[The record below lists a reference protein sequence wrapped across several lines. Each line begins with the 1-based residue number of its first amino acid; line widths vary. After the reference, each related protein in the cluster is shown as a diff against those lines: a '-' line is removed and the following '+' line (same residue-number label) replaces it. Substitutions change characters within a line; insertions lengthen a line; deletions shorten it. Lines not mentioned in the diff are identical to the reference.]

1 MKDSNNARS
10 IKEPNHPLTRL
21 TVPRKEASSLIKLQ
35 IKRGEDITR
44 IKPPKAVTIQFLNSL
59 WDPLSKWDDYNST
72 LLKKLFT
79 DDSVAS
85 KYDSSVSF
93 STYKNLQ
100 DYVNKVFSFQRIR
113 IRELESIHERLPL
126 FDVEKPVA
134 IKTEEGIPIGKKIFI
149 VHGHDEEAKQTVAR
163 FLEKLDLEVVI
174 LHEQADRGKT
184 IIEKLEANSSD
195 VDIGYAIVLL
205 TPDDLGVAVAKGEK
219 TTSRSLLRQRA
230 RQNVIFELGY
240 FIAKLGRERMRALYV
255 DGVEL
260 PSDYQGVLYT
270 KYDSTGAWKFE
281 LAREIKAAG
290 IELDLNRLTKH

>member
-1 MKDSNNARS
+1 MKDNNNMRS

-21 TVPRKEASSLIKLQ
+21 TVPRNQASRLIKLQ
-35 IKRGEDITR
+35 IKQGEDITR
-44 IKPPKAVTIQFLNSL
+44 IEPPKAVTIQFVDSL

-72 LLKKLFT
+72 LLRKLFT

-85 KYDSSVSF
+85 KYSSSVSF
-93 STYKNLQ
+93 STYKDRQ
-100 DYVNKVFSFQRIR
+100 DYVSKVFSFQRIK
-113 IRELESIHERLPL
+113 IRELESIRERLPL

-163 FLEKLDLEVVI
+163 FLEKLDLEVAI

-205 TPDDLGVAVAKGEK
+205 TPDDLGVAVAEGEK
-219 TTSRSLLRQRA
+219 TTPRSLLKQRA
-230 RQNVIFELGY
+230 RQNVILELGY
-240 FIAKLGRERMRALYV
+240 FIAKLGRERVRALYV

-270 KYDSTGAWKFE
+270 KYDSTGAWKLE
-281 LAREIKAAG
+281 LAREIEAAG